1 MTPDKKQ
8 IIKRPINPLVGL
20 FFILLM
26 GQSLIAQ
33 DFTISGRITDA
44 TNGEDLVG
52 VTIWEKGSLSAT
64 TTNVY
69 GFYSLTLPA
78 GQHSITFSYTGFE
91 TQNVSVEFESNKTVD
106 IKLSDANTELDEV
119 VVTAERRD
127 DNITSPQMG
136 VEKISMKQ
144 VENVPVFMGEK
155 DILKTIQLLPGI
167 STTSEGGSGFSVRGG
182 SVDQNLILL
191 DEAPVYSASHLMGFF
206 SVFNSD
212 ALKSISVY
220 KGGIPANYGGRASSV
235 LDISMKDGNNQ
246 KFSASGGIGL
256 ISSRLTLEGP
266 IIKDKMSF
274 IVSGRR
280 SYADLVAKSV
290 GIFDNDMSMYF
301 YDINAKLNYKIND
314 KNRVFLSGY
323 FGQDDFGFES
333 MGMSWGN
340 TTGTLRWN
348 HLFNNKLFSN
358 TSIIY
363 SKYDYGFNMSS
374 DATMSSG
381 IEDIGIKE
389 DLTYYLN
396 PSNTLKFGLNV
407 KHHTFNP
414 GELLYTN
421 SELTQIVLDKNKA
434 YESAAYFSNNQK
446 ITPKLSAEYGLRLS
460 MFNQVGEGWS
470 NTYNSDNEKVDSTY
484 YEDGKIMQT
493 YWDIEPR
500 LSFNYLLNKSSSIK
514 LSYNR
519 MAQYLQLLSNSTSG
533 QATDTWVPSSTNIEP
548 QSVTQYSLGYFK
560 NFDDNKYEFS
570 IESYYKDMT
579 NMTDYEDGTDIM
591 LNENIEAYILSGKGR
606 SYGIEFYLKKKQGR
620 FNGWVSYTLG
630 RTENKIDGIN
640 NNNWYPSKIDKTHD
654 ISVVGNFAINP
665 RLSISA
671 AWIYYTGNAVTF
683 PSGKYEYDNQI
694 WSYYTERN
702 SYRMPNYHR
711 LDLNLHLKG
720 KEAKRLKSSWDFSL
734 YNAYNRYNA
743 YSISFE
749 ESSSTPGQTEAVKL
763 SLFGIVPS
771 VSWNFKF

>member
-235 LDISMKDGNNQ
+235 LDISMKVGNNQ